1 MSERPGFMMY
11 HDTFHALDGLD
22 DASFR
27 RVMRAACEYSETGSV
42 ATELGAIEQVVFGIL
57 RCKLDADLDRY
68 QRRVEAGRKGG
79 LRSGEVRRSDAK
91 QNEVTRSKTNDCE
104 AKRSNPKQSEANEP
118 TTTITPTITP
128 TITTTT
134 TTGYSSNTYAR
145 EDGEEEFPPSVG
157 EVAEY
162 IREKGLNVDAEDFIR
177 RCEAADWKDGQG
189 RPIMNWRIYLTGYAL
204 KAMQPQGGRAA
215 RMGGIDPRLAALEA
229 MKGGKGE

>member
-27 RVMRAACEYSETGSV
+27 RVMRAACEYSETGSI

-91 QNEVTRSKTNDCE
+91 QNE
-104 AKRSNPKQSEANEP
+104 ANEP
-118 TTTITPTITP
+118 TITVPITVTPTITP
-128 TITTTT
+128 TITV
-134 TTGYSSNTYAR
+134 GYSSNTCAR

-215 RMGGIDPRLAALEA
+215 RMGGIEPRLAALEA
-229 MKGGKGE
+229 MKGGKG

>member
-27 RVMRAACEYSETGSV
+27 RVMRAACEYSETGSI

-57 RCKLDADLDRY
+57 RCKLDADLERY

-79 LRSGEVRRSDAK
+79 LAKASNAK
-91 QNEVTRSKTNDCE
+91 QSLANSSKVYQNVAE
-104 AKRSNPKQSEANEP
+104 ASNAKQSLANLP
-118 TTTITPTITP
+118 TTTITTTITPTTD
-128 TITTTT
+128 TTTTT

-145 EDGEEEFPPSVG
+145 EDGEEEFPPSAG

-229 MKGGKGE
+229 MKGGKG

>member
-1 MSERPGFMMY
+1 M
-11 HDTFHALDGLD
+11 
-22 DASFR
+22 
-27 RVMRAACEYSETGSV
+27 
-42 ATELGAIEQVVFGIL
+42 
-57 RCKLDADLDRY
+57 
-68 QRRVEAGRKGG
+68 
-79 LRSGEVRRSDAK
+79 
-91 QNEVTRSKTNDCE
+91 NDCE
-104 AKRSNPKQSEANEP
+104 ANRSNAKQTEANEP
-118 TTTITPTITP
+118 TITVPITVTPTITP
-128 TITTTT
+128 TVTI
-134 TTGYSSNTYAR
+134 GYSSNTCAR

-229 MKGGKGE
+229 MKGGKG

>member
-27 RVMRAACEYSETGSV
+27 RVMRAACEYSETGSI

-57 RCKLDADLDRY
+57 RCKLDADLERY

-79 LRSGEVRRSDAK
+79 LAKASNAK
-91 QNEVTRSKTNDCE
+91 QSLANSSKGYQNVAE
-104 AKRSNPKQSEANEP
+104 ASNAKQSLANLP
-118 TTTITPTITP
+118 TTTITTTITPT
-128 TITTTT
+128 TTTDT
-134 TTGYSSNTYAR
+134 TITTGYSSNTCAR
-145 EDGEEEFPPSVG
+145 EDGEEEFPPSAG

-229 MKGGKGE
+229 MKGGKG

>member
-1 MSERPGFMMY
+1 MMY

-27 RVMRAACEYSETGSV
+27 RVMRAACEYSETGSI

-57 RCKLDADLDRY
+57 RCKLDADLERY

-79 LRSGEVRRSDAK
+79 LAKASNAK
-91 QNEVTRSKTNDCE
+91 QSL
-104 AKRSNPKQSEANEP
+104 ANLP
-118 TTTITPTITP
+118 TTTITTTITPTTDT
-128 TITTTT
+128 TI
-134 TTGYSSNTYAR
+134 TTGYSSNTCAR

-204 KAMQPQGGRAA
+204 KAMQPQGGRAGCHGHSRHDTRLPPFRGPRGYAPA
-215 RMGGIDPRLAALEA
+215 RSRPIASWRQASQPR
-229 MKGGKGE
+229 GPGW

>member
-27 RVMRAACEYSETGSV
+27 RVMRAACEYSETGSI

-57 RCKLDADLDRY
+57 RCKLDADLERY

-79 LRSGEVRRSDAK
+79 LAKASNAK
-91 QNEVTRSKTNDCE
+91 QSLANSSKVYQNVAE
-104 AKRSNPKQSEANEP
+104 ASNAKQSLANLP

-128 TITTTT
+128 TTTTDT
-134 TTGYSSNTYAR
+134 TITTGYSSNTCAR
-145 EDGEEEFPPSVG
+145 EDGEEEFPPLVG

-229 MKGGKGE
+229 MKGGKG

>member
-27 RVMRAACEYSETGSV
+27 RVMRAACEYSETGSI

-57 RCKLDADLDRY
+57 RCKLDADLERY

-79 LRSGEVRRSDAK
+79 LAKASNAK
-91 QNEVTRSKTNDCE
+91 QSL
-104 AKRSNPKQSEANEP
+104 ANLP
-118 TTTITPTITP
+118 TTTITPTTDT
-128 TITTTT
+128 TI
-134 TTGYSSNTYAR
+134 TTGYSSNTCAR

-162 IREKGLNVDAEDFIR
+162 IREKGLNVDAEDFVR
-177 RCEAADWKDGQG
+177 RCEAADWRDGQG

-229 MKGGKGE
+229 MKGGKG

>member
-27 RVMRAACEYSETGSV
+27 RVMRAACEYSETGSI

-57 RCKLDADLDRY
+57 RCKLDADLERY

-79 LRSGEVRRSDAK
+79 LAKASNAK
-91 QNEVTRSKTNDCE
+91 QSLANSSKGYQNV
-104 AKRSNPKQSEANEP
+104 ANPSNAKQSLANL
-118 TTTITPTITP
+118 P

-134 TTGYSSNTYAR
+134 TTDTTITTGYSSNTCAR

-162 IREKGLNVDAEDFIR
+162 IREKGLNVDAEDFVR
-177 RCEAADWKDGQG
+177 RCEAADWRDGQG

-215 RMGGIDPRLAALEA
+215 RMGGIDQRLAALEA
-229 MKGGKGE
+229 MKGGKG

>member
-1 MSERPGFMMY
+1 MMY

-27 RVMRAACEYSETGSV
+27 RVMRAACEYSETGSI

-57 RCKLDADLDRY
+57 RCKLDADLERY

-79 LRSGEVRRSDAK
+79 LAKASNAK
-91 QNEVTRSKTNDCE
+91 QSLANSSKGYQNVAE
-104 AKRSNPKQSEANEP
+104 ASNAKQSLANLP
-118 TTTITPTITP
+118 TTTITTTITPT
-128 TITTTT
+128 TTTDT
-134 TTGYSSNTYAR
+134 TITTGYSSNTCAR

-157 EVAEY
+157 EVAQY

-215 RMGGIDPRLAALEA
+215 RMGGMDPRLAALEA
-229 MKGGKGE
+229 MKGGRG

>member
-27 RVMRAACEYSETGSV
+27 RVMRAACEYSETGSI

-57 RCKLDADLDRY
+57 RCKLDADLERY

-79 LRSGEVRRSDAK
+79 LAKASNAK
-91 QNEVTRSKTNDCE
+91 QSLANSSKGYQNVAE
-104 AKRSNPKQSEANEP
+104 ASNAKQSLANLP
-118 TTTITPTITP
+118 TTTITTTITPT
-128 TITTTT
+128 TTTDT
-134 TTGYSSNTYAR
+134 TITTGYSSNTCAR

-162 IREKGLNVDAEDFIR
+162 IREKGLNVDAEDFVR

-229 MKGGKGE
+229 MKGGKG

>member
-27 RVMRAACEYSETGSV
+27 RVMRAACEYSETGSI

-57 RCKLDADLDRY
+57 RCKLDADLERY

-79 LRSGEVRRSDAK
+79 LAKASNAK
-91 QNEVTRSKTNDCE
+91 QSLANSSKGYQNV
-104 AKRSNPKQSEANEP
+104 ANPSNAKQSLANL
-118 TTTITPTITP
+118 P

-134 TTGYSSNTYAR
+134 TTDTTITTGYSSKTRAR

-162 IREKGLNVDAEDFIR
+162 IREKGLNVDAEDFVR

-229 MKGGKGE
+229 MKGGKG

>member
-27 RVMRAACEYSETGSV
+27 RVMRAACEYSETGSI

-57 RCKLDADLDRY
+57 RCKLDADLERY

-79 LRSGEVRRSDAK
+79 LRSGEVRRNDLK

-118 TTTITPTITP
+118 TTTITTTITP
-128 TITTTT
+128 TTDITT

-177 RCEAADWKDGQG
+177 RCEAADWRDGQG

-204 KAMQPQGGRAA
+204 KTMQPQGGRAA

-229 MKGGKGE
+229 LKGGRG